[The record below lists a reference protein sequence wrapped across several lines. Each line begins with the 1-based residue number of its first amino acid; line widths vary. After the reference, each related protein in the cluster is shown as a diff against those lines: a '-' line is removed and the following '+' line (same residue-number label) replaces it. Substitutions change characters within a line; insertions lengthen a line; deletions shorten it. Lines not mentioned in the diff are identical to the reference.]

1 MIGQATKKAI
11 IEVQLDDKASSGL
24 KKLQTNTDSV
34 SSGMKAAFNKITIAV
49 AATTAAIGGATAAIM
64 SMASRAGKIESLSLG
79 FERNFGDMEKALES
93 FRKASAGMVSDF
105 DLMQTA
111 NRAALLGVTTDV
123 EKLSGLM
130 VTARL
135 RGREMGMDM
144 TQAFSDIVTGI
155 GRGSPLI
162 LDNLGI
168 KIPDALTKSMES
180 MDEAAKVQALLNYA
194 IEDGARIA
202 GEYGDVNMTAG
213 EKVEALKSK
222 VVNLKDEAL
231 AKLAEPLGKII
242 DQFSTW
248 IDKLEIAAQTM
259 KEKTSDEIVGMQL
272 ALKDE
277 TNGLIPAVDRM
288 KLAWGELIDNFG
300 GENKTIMELMI
311 EMLTG
316 FAVILGKVADGATAA
331 MFAIDGLIDK
341 FNEWKATNKIPEFI
355 GTGGG
360 GWGKDATGGVT
371 SGGLTLVG
379 ERGAE
384 LVSLPRG
391 SHVYNSEDTKQ
402 MVGNNG
408 ITINVNAPVTG
419 VDNLKAVILEAVNE
433 ATERQNRLANY
444 NLL

>member
-1 MIGQATKKAI
+1 
-11 IEVQLDDKASSGL
+11 
-24 KKLQTNTDSV
+24 
-34 SSGMKAAFNKITIAV
+34 
-49 AATTAAIGGATAAIM
+49 
-64 SMASRAGKIESLSLG
+64 
-79 FERNFGDMEKALES
+79 
-93 FRKASAGMVSDF
+93 
-105 DLMQTA
+105 
-111 NRAALLGVTTDV
+111 
-123 EKLSGLM
+123 
-130 VTARL
+130 
-135 RGREMGMDM
+135 
-144 TQAFSDIVTGI
+144 
-155 GRGSPLI
+155 
-162 LDNLGI
+162 
-168 KIPDALTKSMES
+168 
-180 MDEAAKVQALLNYA
+180 LLNFA

-202 GEYGDVNMTAG
+202 EEYGEVNMTAG

-231 AKLAEPLGKII
+231 AKLSEPLGKII

-259 KEKTSDEIVGMQL
+259 KEKTSDEIAGMQL

-277 TNGLIPAVDRM
+277 TTGLIPAVNRM

-300 GENKTIMELMI
+300 GGNKTIMETMI
-311 EMLTG
+311 EMVTG
-316 FAVILGKVADGATAA
+316 WAFLLGKAADGVTAL

-341 FNEWKATNKIPEFI
+341 FRELNKYNKEHPWNNPISGVGSLFNNEKR
-355 GTGGG
+355 
-360 GWGKDATGGVT
+360 ATGGIT
-371 SGGLTLVG
+371 SGGLTMVG

-384 LVSLPRG
+384 LVQLPRG